1 MIWEWGVMIQHGE
14 VPVCV
19 FRDQQAL
26 TSTIIASAVKKMVK
40 LHAYKT
46 RFYKLLQKI
55 ELELNY

>member
-1 MIWEWGVMIQHGE
+1 MVQHGE